1 MEVQGSKEAS
11 SSPAVM
17 GDNVNNQRHG
27 QERRSVRIRQRR
39 GANRRLH
46 QNMPK
51 NIPFCDFFDVDLQ
64 SKNTKGNSKAH
75 TYSEERKK
83 SLVLGAMMGK
93 VALAKACHAGNL
105 SSVQKLVIDFGV
117 SAKQDSMALHSASD
131 AGYHEIVQF
140 LLRQGADVNC
150 RDPKMRTALMYAAY
164 KDNVGTLRA
173 LLHQGADLE
182 LQDSFGSTALMY
194 AASGGS
200 KESCRILADHGADL
214 DMQNKDGLGS
224 LVYAIQN
231 RRHSTLNLLLDL
243 GANPYVS
250 NCLGTSALHWAA
262 KKGEVEC
269 CATLLQHGVD
279 VDTPN
284 NKGVTPLMYAADC
297 VPRYGSNIRVMKFLI
312 DSGANLRALD
322 EDLSSALMY
331 AAHSGS
337 EANIGLLIKCG
348 ADPSRENK
356 FGATPIMYAA
366 YYGHLTA
373 FVSFVQ
379 QNPLEWEPKLHT
391 LFPME
396 IQDKVRAILTAAQAS
411 DNRILQRMPL
421 YILLNTISQF
431 AKFEMW
437 PVSTH

>member
-1 MEVQGSKEAS
+1 
-11 SSPAVM
+11 M
-17 GDNVNNQRHG
+17 G
-27 QERRSVRIRQRR
+27 RIRQRR

-51 NIPFCDFFDVDLQ
+51 NIPICDFLDVDLQ

-93 VALAKACHAGNL
+93 VALVKACHAGNL

-117 SAKQDSMALHSASD
+117 SAKKDSMALHSASD

-140 LLRQGADVNC
+140 LLRQGADLN
-150 RDPKMRTALMYAAY
+150 
-164 KDNVGTLRA
+164 
-173 LLHQGADLE
+173 
-182 LQDSFGSTALMY
+182 
-194 AASGGS
+194 
-200 KESCRILADHGADL
+200 
-214 DMQNKDGLGS
+214 MQNKDGLGS
-224 LVYAIQN
+224 LDYAIQN

-297 VPRYGSNIRVMKFLI
+297 VPRYGSSIRVMKFLI

-431 AKFEMW
+431 AKLEMW
-437 PVSTH
+437 PVSTN

>member
-1 MEVQGSKEAS
+1 
-11 SSPAVM
+11 M
-17 GDNVNNQRHG
+17 G
-27 QERRSVRIRQRR
+27 IRQRR

-51 NIPFCDFFDVDLQ
+51 NIPFCDSLDVDLQ

-93 VALAKACHAGNL
+93 VALVKACHAGNL
-105 SSVQKLVIDFGV
+105 SSVQKLVIEFGV

-140 LLRQGADVNC
+140 LLRQGADGNC

-231 RRHSTLNLLLDL
+231 RRHSTF
-243 GANPYVS
+243 
-250 NCLGTSALHWAA
+250 CLIWGQILTSVIAWVL
-262 KKGEVEC
+262 VFC
-269 CATLLQHGVD
+269 
-279 VDTPN
+279 
-284 NKGVTPLMYAADC
+284 
-297 VPRYGSNIRVMKFLI
+297 
-312 DSGANLRALD
+312 
-322 EDLSSALMY
+322 
-331 AAHSGS
+331 
-337 EANIGLLIKCG
+337 IGLRR
-348 ADPSRENK
+348 REK
-356 FGATPIMYAA
+356 
-366 YYGHLTA
+366 
-373 FVSFVQ
+373 
-379 QNPLEWEPKLHT
+379 
-391 LFPME
+391 
-396 IQDKVRAILTAAQAS
+396 
-411 DNRILQRMPL
+411 
-421 YILLNTISQF
+421 
-431 AKFEMW
+431 
-437 PVSTH
+437 

>member
-1 MEVQGSKEAS
+1 M
-11 SSPAVM
+11 
-17 GDNVNNQRHG
+17 
-27 QERRSVRIRQRR
+27 
-39 GANRRLH
+39 
-46 QNMPK
+46 
-51 NIPFCDFFDVDLQ
+51 
-64 SKNTKGNSKAH
+64 
-75 TYSEERKK
+75 
-83 SLVLGAMMGK
+83 
-93 VALAKACHAGNL
+93 
-105 SSVQKLVIDFGV
+105 
-117 SAKQDSMALHSASD
+117 
-131 AGYHEIVQF
+131 
-140 LLRQGADVNC
+140 
-150 RDPKMRTALMYAAY
+150 
-164 KDNVGTLRA
+164 
-173 LLHQGADLE
+173 
-182 LQDSFGSTALMY
+182 
-194 AASGGS
+194 
-200 KESCRILADHGADL
+200 
-214 DMQNKDGLGS
+214 
-224 LVYAIQN
+224 
-231 RRHSTLNLLLDL
+231 
-243 GANPYVS
+243 
-250 NCLGTSALHWAA
+250 
-262 KKGEVEC
+262 
-269 CATLLQHGVD
+269 
-279 VDTPN
+279 
-284 NKGVTPLMYAADC
+284 
-297 VPRYGSNIRVMKFLI
+297 I

>member
-1 MEVQGSKEAS
+1 
-11 SSPAVM
+11 M
-17 GDNVNNQRHG
+17 G
-27 QERRSVRIRQRR
+27 RIRQRR

-51 NIPFCDFFDVDLQ
+51 NIPFCDSLDVDLQ
-64 SKNTKGNSKAH
+64 SKNIKGNSKAH

-93 VALAKACHAGNL
+93 VALVKACHAGNL

-140 LLRQGADVNC
+140 
-150 RDPKMRTALMYAAY
+150 
-164 KDNVGTLRA
+164 

-243 GANPYVS
+243 GANLYVS

-269 CATLLQHGVD
+269 CATLLKHGVD

-431 AKFEMW
+431 AKLEMW
-437 PVSTH
+437 PVSP

>member
-1 MEVQGSKEAS
+1 
-11 SSPAVM
+11 M
-17 GDNVNNQRHG
+17 G
-27 QERRSVRIRQRR
+27 RIRQRR

-51 NIPFCDFFDVDLQ
+51 NIPFCDFLDVDLQ

-93 VALAKACHAGNL
+93 FALVKACHAGNL

-140 LLRQGADVNC
+140 LLRQGA
-150 RDPKMRTALMYAAY
+150 
-164 KDNVGTLRA
+164 
-173 LLHQGADLE
+173 
-182 LQDSFGSTALMY
+182 
-194 AASGGS
+194 
-200 KESCRILADHGADL
+200 
-214 DMQNKDGLGS
+214 
-224 LVYAIQN
+224 
-231 RRHSTLNLLLDL
+231 
-243 GANPYVS
+243 
-250 NCLGTSALHWAA
+250 
-262 KKGEVEC
+262 
-269 CATLLQHGVD
+269 
-279 VDTPN
+279 
-284 NKGVTPLMYAADC
+284 
-297 VPRYGSNIRVMKFLI
+297 
-312 DSGANLRALD
+312 
-322 EDLSSALMY
+322 
-331 AAHSGS
+331 

-431 AKFEMW
+431 AKLEMW
-437 PVSTH
+437 